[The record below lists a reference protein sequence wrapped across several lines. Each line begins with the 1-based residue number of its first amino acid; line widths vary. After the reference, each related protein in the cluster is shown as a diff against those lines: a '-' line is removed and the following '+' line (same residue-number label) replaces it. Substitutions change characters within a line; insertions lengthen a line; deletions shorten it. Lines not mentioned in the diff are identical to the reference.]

1 MKLEKTRTSND
12 SDREP
17 RAWEGAGLPA
27 LLSAVE
33 RLETNNGRF
42 AILAFVND
50 TEALK
55 KTSTPLW
62 VMDHD

>member
-1 MKLEKTRTSND
+1 MPGRVRGFLLGD
-12 SDREP
+12 
-17 RAWEGAGLPA
+17 EGMLATD
-27 LLSAVE
+27 
-33 RLETNNGRF
+33 ETQNGRF
-42 AILAFVND
+42 AILALVND